1 MLGTLIGVLEARAVV
16 LEPDAVRV
24 EVEGFNEIRNRL
36 PVLTRIHVHCVV
48 RIPAEFREAMDRAL
62 ERHQTK
68 CPTAST
74 LRGAVDIEWTAEITE
89 T

>member
-1 MLGTLIGVLEARAVV
+1 MLGTLIGVLEARGVV

-24 EVEGFNEIRNRL
+24 DVEGFNEIRDRL
-36 PVLTRIHVHCVV
+36 PVLTKIHVHYVIHV
-48 RIPAEFREAMDRAL
+48 PAEFRETLDMAL
-62 ERHQTK
+62 ERHQTR

-74 LRGAVDIEWTAEITE
+74 LRAAVDIEWTAEITE

>member
-24 EVEGFNEIRNRL
+24 EVEGINEICDRL
-36 PVLTRIHVHCVV
+36 PVLTKIHVHYVI
-48 RIPAEFREAMDRAL
+48 RIPAEFRESLDRAL

-74 LRGAVDIEWTAEITE
+74 LNGAVEIEWTAEIAE